1 MSDNGM
7 SPKRKKWYIEEG
19 KVTNLHC
26 NMEIQFDTLKN
37 KPFSNA
43 RERLSENRTFQGLRY
58 LDFLFRL
65 WLLINYVTF
74 PSNLS
79 SLDIYCIYVK

>member
-1 MSDNGM
+1 
-7 SPKRKKWYIEEG
+7 
-19 KVTNLHC
+19 
-26 NMEIQFDTLKN
+26 MEIQFDTLKN

-43 RERLSENRTFQGLRY
+43 PERPSEDRTFQGLRY
-58 LDFLFRL
+58 LEYLFRL